1 MSKRLLKSGL
11 IVSAMTFISRVLG
24 LVRDMVI
31 ANMAGAGLAADV
43 YLFANRIPNFF
54 RRLFA
59 EGAFAQAF
67 VPVLT
72 EVKEKH
78 GDDEVR
84 ILFAKVAGTLG
95 GIVTIV
101 VLLGV
106 LGSSVVAAVFGFD
119 WFWQWFTAQG
129 DEGKYELFSTMLKIT
144 FPYLW
149 FITLVALSGAVLN
162 TYNRFAVA
170 AFTPVFLNIA
180 IIASALYLSPFFEVP
195 EMALAVGVFIG
206 GLVQFLFQL
215 PFLARLGLLK
225 RPRWGWNDEH
235 VKRIRTLMLPAMF
248 GVSVSQINLL
258 LDTVIASFL
267 ITGSVSWLYYADR
280 LIEFPLGLFGIGIAT
295 VILPALSREYTN
307 DKPEQFAATMDWG
320 VRFISFFGVA
330 ALAGLMMLAGPII
343 TVLFY
348 HGEFKQAD
356 VVQVSYALLAY
367 SSGLLSFMMI
377 KVLAPGFYSRQDIKT
392 PVRIGIIAMV
402 SNMAFNLALVP
413 FMGYVGLA
421 LATAMSATLNAG
433 LLYRGLIREN
443 IYRVASGTWWYFAK
457 LVAAAVSMAMVL
469 WIITPD
475 MKLWYDFSVWQ
486 KLFWLFTCI
495 GAGAVTYVTCLLI
508 LGVRPRD
515 LKSS

>member
-1 MSKRLLKSGL
+1 M
-11 IVSAMTFISRVLG
+11 ISRVLG

-43 YLFANRIPNFF
+43 YLFANKIPNFF

-72 EVKEKH
+72 EVKQQH

-95 GIVTIV
+95 GIVTLV
-101 VLLGV
+101 VALGV
-106 LGSSVVAAVFGFD
+106 LGSSVVAAIFGFD
-119 WFWQWFTAQG
+119 WFWQWYTGAG
-129 DEGKYELFSTMLKIT
+129 DEGKFALFSDLLKIT

-170 AFTPVFLNIA
+170 AFTPVLLNVA
-180 IIASALYLSPFFEVP
+180 IIACALWLSPYFSIP

-215 PFLARLGLLK
+215 PFLANLGLLV
-225 RPRWGWNDEH
+225 RPRWGWNDQY
-235 VKRIRTLMLPAMF
+235 VIRIRRLMLPAMF

-258 LDTVIASFL
+258 LDTIIASFL

-295 VILPALSREYTN
+295 VILPTLSRQYAVADSEKFT
-307 DKPEQFAATMDWG
+307 ATIDWA
-320 VRFISFFGVA
+320 VRFVLLFAIPA
-330 ALAGLMMLAGPII
+330 MAGLMLLAQPII

-348 HGEFKQAD
+348 HGEFTQKD
-356 VVQVSYALLAY
+356 VMQVSYALIAYCTGLA
-367 SSGLLSFMMI
+367 SFMLI
-377 KVLAPGFYSRQDIKT
+377 KVLAPAFYARQDVKT
-392 PVRIGIIAMV
+392 PVRIGIIAMF
-402 SNMAFNLALVP
+402 SNMLFNLMLVP
-413 FMGYVGLA
+413 FFAYLGLA
-421 LATAMSATLNAG
+421 LATALSATLQVI
-433 LLYRGLIREN
+433 LLYHRLQQDG
-443 IYRVASGTWWYFAK
+443 IYRCTMRTVKFLLK
-457 LVAAAVSMAMVL
+457 LLFSLVVMVL
-469 WIITPD
+469 VLFTLIPD
-475 MKLWYDFSVWQ
+475 IQRWFDFTLWQ
-486 KLFWLFTCI
+486 KLLWLLVCI
-495 GAGAVTYVTCLLI
+495 GSGILSYGFTSYL
-508 LGVRPRD
+508 LGVRLTD
-515 LKSS
+515 IKSS